1 MKKLVWLLLLL
12 ARTVTSQTLEPLHAD
27 ELVASGVQAYTQ
39 DGPTAALPQFEKA
52 LAMYRS
58 ANDKQN
64 EAIVLGYL
72 ANCQRRLGN
81 LNQAVDLAQNAL
93 SIKEALGDR
102 DEIGKTHNQ
111 LGLIYWDLADYPT
124 ATRHFRQAIAIGS
137 EVGDAQLEGSAH
149 NNLGLVFDEQ
159 GDYTESLKHYH
170 LALELDRRAHFE
182 RGESDAL
189 GNIGGVP
196 LQLGR
201 YREAL
206 GWYRQ
211 ALAIS
216 ERLNLRPSQAE
227 DLENIALCLQGIGE
241 IDESMKAFDEALRI
255 SHEAGLL
262 KEEADARRGKGAT
275 FRDLGRYDAALEEY
289 TKAQRAYEAAGLKRE
304 LVDSL
309 IEIGQIYEL
318 LGDTASADKW
328 FHQAS
333 LTAEKIG
340 NGAGKIAAAIALG
353 ELERRRK
360 RYSEAEEYF
369 SQALTSA
376 KQIGD
381 DGNTVSALIESSR
394 NDLDRRQLGTALGRS
409 TEARDIAEK
418 NDNRPAMAFAAYM
431 HGEVEKAQGA
441 YQQALEDYS
450 VAERLQQEL
459 RDPELG
465 WRILYGNG
473 QTLEALGKNQ
483 EALESYKKSVELVEE
498 TRAALGE
505 ERFRA
510 GYIEERFQVYV
521 ALVELLLKLSRPGDA
536 FFYSE
541 KLRARAYFEQLG
553 NRAPFEA
560 DSERL
565 RRANELRE
573 QIADLGEKIGKEYSA
588 PEKDRHEQAL
598 ELFSRELA
606 EAQVAYEA
614 ILDKP
619 EDASSRRAVS
629 GAPAL
634 EEIQRLLPSDTALI
648 EYVVGRNSLSI
659 LTIKKTSVDGTTV
672 PVSAESLETRSE
684 LFRDLIMGRK
694 RDWIEPGKGLHSL
707 LIAPLGNRHLLTG
720 VDRLV
725 IVPDGVLNYVPF
737 AALPSGPTRV
747 LGDSFVV
754 GYLPTAAALAAK
766 SAPGARKRTLLAM
779 APAQSRLPNAAAEV
793 RSIGRMFPR
802 DSLVVAGQDAT
813 KTLFKEVAGQYDY
826 VHLATHGSL
835 NRNAPWLSTLQLQPD
850 GQSDGR
856 LELHEVFDLKL
867 HARLVTLSACETAMG
882 SGYFTDTP
890 AGDEFVGMTRAF
902 LSAGSQSVLASLWA
916 VNDESTRALMVKFYG
931 YLGQFDAPEALSKA
945 QREIRGSGSRY
956 HDPYY
961 WAAFVLVGSSRTAP
975 EKTQ

>member
-1 MKKLVWLLLLL
+1 MKRSVWLLLLL
-12 ARTVTSQTLEPLHAD
+12 ARAVTSQTLAPLHAD
-27 ELVASGVQAYTQ
+27 ELVASAKQAYTN

-58 ANDKQN
+58 ANDKRN

-81 LNQAVDLAQNAL
+81 LKQAADLAQNAL
-93 SIKEALGDR
+93 SMKEALGDR

-124 ATRHFRQAIAIGS
+124 AIRHLQQAITIGK
-137 EVGDAQLEGSAH
+137 ELDDAQLEGSAN

-159 GDYTESLKHYH
+159 GDYTQSLEHYH
-170 LALELDRRAHFE
+170 RALDLDRSSHFE

-189 GNIGGVP
+189 GNIGGVS

-206 GWYRQ
+206 EWYRQ

-216 ERLNLRPSQAE
+216 ERLGLKPSQAE
-227 DLENIALCLQGIGE
+227 DLEDIALCLEGIGE
-241 IDESMKAFDEALRI
+241 VDESIKAFDQALRI
-255 SHEAGLL
+255 SHEAGLV
-262 KEEADARRGKGAT
+262 KEEADARRGKGT
-275 FRDLGRYDAALEEY
+275 TLGGLGRYDAALEEY
-289 TKAQRAYEAAGLKRE
+289 AKAQRSYEGAGLKRE
-304 LVDSL
+304 LVDLL
-309 IEIGQIYEL
+309 IEMGQIYEL
-318 LGDTASADKW
+318 LGDTGSADKH

-333 LTAEKIG
+333 QTAEKIG
-340 NGAGKIAAAIALG
+340 NGTGVIAAAIALG

-360 RYSEAEEYF
+360 RYSEAEDYF

-376 KQIGD
+376 KKTGD
-381 DGNTVSALIESSR
+381 EGNTVSALIESAR
-394 NDLDRRQLGTALGRS
+394 NDLDRRQLDTALRRS
-409 TEARDIAEK
+409 SEARDIAEK
-418 NDNRPAMAFAAYM
+418 NGNRPAMASAAYM
-431 HGEVEKAQGA
+431 RGEVEKAQGQ
-441 YQQALEDYS
+441 YQQALESYS
-450 VAERLQQEL
+450 SAERLQQEL

-465 WRILYGNG
+465 WRILFGRG
-473 QTLEALGKNQ
+473 QALEGLGKDE
-483 EALESYKKSVELVEE
+483 EALESYKKSVELVEQ

-553 NRAPFEA
+553 NRAPSEA

-573 QIADLGEKIGKEYSA
+573 QIGDLREKIAKEYSA
-588 PEKDRHEQAL
+588 SLKDRHGQAL
-598 ELFSRELA
+598 EMFSREL
-606 EAQVAYEA
+606 EQAQVAYEA

-619 EDASSRRAVS
+619 EATLLRTMNGPPSL
-629 GAPAL
+629 G
-634 EEIQRLLPSDTALI
+634 EIQRLLPSDTALV
-648 EYVVGRNSLSI
+648 EYVVGRQFLSI

-672 PVSAESLETRSE
+672 AVTADSLETRTE
-684 LFRDLIMGRK
+684 LFRDLILGRK

-707 LIAPLGNRHLLTG
+707 LIAPLEDRHLLAE
-720 VDRLV
+720 VDRLI

-766 SAPGARKRTLLAM
+766 DAPSAGTRTLLAM
-779 APAQSRLPNAAAEV
+779 APAESHLPNAAAEV
-793 RSIGRMFPR
+793 HSIGRMFPSG
-802 DSLVVAGQDAT
+802 SLVVAGTGAT
-813 KTLFKEVAGQYDY
+813 KTLFKEVAGQYEY

-850 GQSDGR
+850 SQSDGR

-867 HARLVTLSACETAMG
+867 HARLVTLSACETALG
-882 SGYFTDTP
+882 SGYFSDTP

-902 LSAGSQSVLASLWA
+902 LGAGSQSVLASLWA
-916 VNDESTRALMVKFYG
+916 VNDESTRALMVKFYH

-945 QREIRGSGSRY
+945 QREFRSDDSRY

-961 WAAFVLVGSSRTAP
+961 WAAFVLVGSSRMAP
-975 EKTQ
+975 EKIQ